1 MLSVIK
7 SPKKANREDQ
17 LHVSNI
23 KPFNSGSI
31 IKPLARTGVFLAR
44 EVAEAAQNDPAL
56 AMRLGAGALVPPIL
70 DGVSP
75 EVATVTGN
83 TIVPVVRGALLAMN
97 TMRAIQTFKDP
108 SAPAYEKGADLIR
121 VVSDTAGMI
130 GGLAMLFTPQYASL
144 GAKLMGTAYSV
155 DIVSHAFRGLTHA
168 GRRIKFWQ
176 NELANSDKPDNK
188 PDNNPPGPPPATPP
202 PPPPAKVIEASQ
214 PKQLN
219 LFQN

>member
-1 MLSVIK
+1 MLSVVK
-7 SPKKANREDQ
+7 SPKKAYPGGPAN
-17 LHVSNI
+17 VSNI
-23 KPFNSGSI
+23 KPFNSSTI

-75 EVATVTGN
+75 DVAAVTGN
-83 TIVPVVRGALLAMN
+83 TIVPVVRGALLGMN
-97 TMRAIQTFKDP
+97 VMRCINTFKDP
-108 SAPAYEKGADLIR
+108 GAPAYEKGADLIR

-130 GGLAMLFTPQYASL
+130 GGLAMLLTPQYASL

-168 GRRIKFWQ
+168 GRRIRFWQ

-188 PDNNPPGPPPATPP
+188 PNNKPPEGPPPPSPP
-202 PPPPAKVIEASQ
+202 PPPPKVIEAEQ
-214 PKQLN
+214 PRQLK